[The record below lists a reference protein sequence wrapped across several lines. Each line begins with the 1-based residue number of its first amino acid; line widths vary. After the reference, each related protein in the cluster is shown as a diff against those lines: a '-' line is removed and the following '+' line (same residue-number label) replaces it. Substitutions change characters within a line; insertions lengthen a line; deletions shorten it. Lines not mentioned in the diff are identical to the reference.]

1 MPTKSEVNL
10 YEEEAL
16 PYTTIGMDEA
26 KRMIDAGAHVID
38 VRQPDEWNR
47 GHIPE
52 ATLLPLDGIYAFGAA
67 LKKLNLPDDADVI
80 FTCAMGQRSA
90 AASEIALLT
99 GLKKVYNLANGMNG
113 WVARRYPIE
122 R

>member
-1 MPTKSEVNL
+1 MPEGNFD
-10 YEEEAL
+10 EEETF
-16 PYTTIGMDEA
+16 PYTTIGTDEA

-38 VRQPDEWNR
+38 VRQQDEWDR

-52 ATLLPLDGIYAFGAA
+52 ATLLPLNGIYSFGTV
-67 LKKLNLPDDADVI
+67 LKGLNLPEDAPVI

-90 AASEIALLT
+90 AASEVALLI
-99 GLKKVYNLANGMNG
+99 GLKNVYNLANGMNG

>member
-1 MPTKSEVNL
+1 MPNRADA
-10 YEEEAL
+10 EEMM
-16 PYTTIGMDEA
+16 PYTTINTDQA
-26 KRMIDAGAHVID
+26 KQMIEAGAHIID
-38 VRQPDEWNR
+38 VRQPDEWKR

-52 ATLLPLDGIYAFGAA
+52 AVLVPLDGIYAFGVA
-67 LKKLNLPDDADVI
+67 LKELNLPEDADVI
-80 FTCAMGQRSA
+80 FTCAVGQRSA

-113 WVARRYPIE
+113 WMARRYSVE